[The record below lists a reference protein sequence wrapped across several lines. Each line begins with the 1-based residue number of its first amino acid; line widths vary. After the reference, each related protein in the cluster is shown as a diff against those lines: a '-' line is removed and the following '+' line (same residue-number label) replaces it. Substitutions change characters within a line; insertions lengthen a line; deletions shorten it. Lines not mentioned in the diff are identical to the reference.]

1 MKKTWILVGVA
12 ALAFGVLNAVAEDS
26 TVNRP
31 AMPMGQGMQQ
41 GMGQGMMRGGMQPMT
56 DDRESA
62 GIPARMKT
70 RHLARMRSHLETINE
85 VVDAMARGDFN
96 QASESVRN
104 NLAMRPGM
112 GAGMGVG
119 MGMGMGQGMRA
130 GTGQGAGGMCK
141 GMPNKEFR
149 ALGMAFHESA
159 ATLADVLKGGDMKNS
174 LRALN
179 NTMNYCIQC
188 HASYRQ

>member
-1 MKKTWILVGVA
+1 MRKTWILVGVA
-12 ALAFGVLNAVAEDS
+12 GLAFGAFNAVAED
-26 TVNRP
+26 TTINRP
-31 AMPMGQGMQQ
+31 GMPMGQGMM
-41 GMGQGMMRGGMQPMT
+41 MGGGMQPVT
-56 DDRESA
+56 DSRESA
-62 GIPARMKT
+62 GIPEQMKA
-70 RHLARMRSHLETINE
+70 RHLERMRSHLETINE

-112 GAGMGVG
+112 GAGMGGG
-119 MGMGMGQGMRA
+119 MGQRMGGGMRAGMGQGV
-130 GTGQGAGGMCK
+130 GGMCK

-159 ATLADVLKGGDMKNS
+159 DKLADVLKQGDMKNS

-179 NTMNYCIQC
+179 TTMNYCIQC

>member
-1 MKKTWILVGVA
+1 MKKTWILLGVA
-12 ALAFGVLNAVAEDS
+12 GLAFGALNAVAED
-26 TVNRP
+26 TTINRP
-31 AMPMGQGMQQ
+31 GMPMGQ
-41 GMGQGMMRGGMQPMT
+41 GMGQGMMQGGMQPVT
-56 DDRESA
+56 DGRESA
-62 GIPARMKT
+62 GIPAQMKT

-112 GAGMGVG
+112 GAGMGG
-119 MGMGMGQGMRA
+119 GMGMGQGMRA

-159 ATLADVLKGGDMKNS
+159 GKLADVLKQGDMKNS